1 MFITPVSDNKA
12 SVFSL
17 EYFSQV
23 IGVENL
29 PADTCRVFDKSRVNV
44 TGGVCVCVGGAL
56 KSK

>member
-44 TGGVCVCVGGAL
+44 TGGVCVCGGGG
-56 KSK
+56 S